1 VRPAA
6 ALALIAACSAA
17 AAGATAIAIGQETV
31 PRSDGNYGGG
41 AVVSPPR
48 SIYAAGNL
56 LIGLRSSGDRLL
68 INVGMTLSC
77 SRDARF
83 STRARP
89 GADGAFRV
97 EGASTSGGARTRYV
111 VKGVIAA
118 GSARGTVSARTS
130 YGRGGRTIRCPPSKV
145 AWQARRSVGD
155 TGAPPPAPK
164 ERMYGTTSQRLNGP
178 RRAIVLRLSSD
189 ATMLSRALYD
199 VSVRCGGRTIAGT
212 YDAPKRNLPLGTAG
226 VVRDVERFEFS
237 DRRSV
242 YRSVERFEATI
253 GAQGARGT
261 FSTTARIVDR
271 RTGRTLVR
279 CRSGTIDWTAAP

>member
-1 VRPAA
+1 MRAGRTAGLGLLAA
-6 ALALIAACSAA
+6 ASATA
-17 AAGATAIAIGQETV
+17 ATAIAQQPV
-31 PRSDGNYGGG
+31 PRADGNYGGG
-41 AVVSPPR
+41 AVVAPPR

-68 INVGMTLSC
+68 ISVGMTLSC

-89 GADGAFRV
+89 GADGAFRT
-97 EGASTSGGARTRYV
+97 EGASTSDGVRTRYV

-130 YGRGGRTIRCPPSKV
+130 FRRRGRTVRCPPSKV
-145 AWQARRSVGD
+145 AWQARRSLGD
-155 TGAPPPAPK
+155 TGSPPPAPR

-189 ATMLSRALYD
+189 GTKLARALYD

-212 YDAPKRNLPLGTAG
+212 YDAPKRNLPLDAAG
-226 VVRDVERFEFS
+226 GARDVERFEFS
-237 DRRSV
+237 DRRTV

-261 FSTTARIVDR
+261 FSTTARIADR
-271 RTGRTLVR
+271 RSGRTLVR
-279 CRSGTIDWTAAP
+279 CRSGTVDWTAAP